1 MRRALAAGLLLVP
14 QLAVGDPRPRERAAV
29 AAVDLGPTVPAYVTA
44 KATAQIEEG
53 LAAAGYEVVPLAA
66 RPLSDELARC
76 REGVCV
82 AQVGAALSV
91 QAVVY
96 AKIVGQND
104 NTVITMRLFDASTAR
119 EEAEVREVCELCGET
134 ELTERLGVAASV
146 LRARAAEARERRI
159 KLTVGGPQ
167 RGSAPPPPPPP
178 PPPPAE
184 RSLVPG
190 IAIGVASL
198 GMIAG
203 GIYLLAIDGDGTCSP
218 GDSPVFPA
226 RGAVIRYPD
235 PENHGVYVCRD
246 IYRTR
251 TLGIVGL
258 GVGALGVAA
267 SAVLVVRARGSNRS
281 VEVAPVPGGA
291 SVKVSLPW

>member
-1 MRRALAAGLLLVP
+1 MLVP
-14 QLAVGDPRPRERAAV
+14 QLAVGDPGPRERATV
-29 AAVDLGPTVPAYVTA
+29 AAVDLGPTVPTYVTA
-44 KATAQIEEG
+44 KATSQIEEG
-53 LAAAGYEVVPLAA
+53 LAAAGYEIVPLAAA

-76 REGVCV
+76 REGACV
-82 AQVGAALSV
+82 VQVGAALAV

-96 AKIVGQND
+96 ATIVGQND
-104 NTVITMRLFDASTAR
+104 NAVITMRLFDASTAR
-119 EEAEVREVCELCGET
+119 QEAEVREVCELCGES
-134 ELTERLGVAASV
+134 ELAERLGVAASV

-159 KLTVGGPQ
+159 KLTAGGPQ
-167 RGSAPPPPPPP
+167 RDSALPPPPPPP
-178 PPPPAE
+178 PPLPAE

-190 IAIGVASL
+190 LAISVASL
-198 GMIAG
+198 GVIAG

-218 GDSPVFPA
+218 GDSPVYPD

-235 PENHGVYVCRD
+235 PGNRDVYFCRD

-267 SAVLVVRARGSNRS
+267 SAVLVVRARDSKRS

-291 SVKVSLPW
+291 SVRVSLPW